1 MILQCVILT
10 ADMVEVV
17 TWHQTHEVHNI
28 VAEDAMSWPPGCINS
43 IMDSLDLNLLR
54 ALDALLAEGS
64 VTGAA
69 RRLGLSNSA
78 MSRTLAR
85 LRSATGDPLL
95 VRAGRGLVPTP
106 RAVALR
112 DRVHELA
119 HEVRVVLSPQTDR
132 LDAATLER
140 TFVIRANE
148 GFIGLFCEPLVAAVA
163 ETAPHVSLRFAP
175 KPIKNAETL
184 RAGLADLEIGV
195 LGDFAPEVRT
205 HLLFRDRFLGVVRD
219 GHPLLEATITP
230 ERYVAYKHVV
240 VSRKGAFTGPVDEAL
255 ERLGL
260 KRQIVAVVPGF
271 PDALRIARQSNLIA
285 LVPRSCF
292 DIGLMG
298 GDPLIQGLVSFQLP
312 VPTPEI
318 AISAMWHPR
327 TDADPAHRWLRETVI
342 SVCVTAFPRHRE

>member
-1 MILQCVILT
+1 
-10 ADMVEVV
+10 
-17 TWHQTHEVHNI
+17 
-28 VAEDAMSWPPGCINS
+28 
-43 IMDSLDLNLLR
+43 MDSLDLNLLR
-54 ALDALLAEGS
+54 ALDALLTEGS

-106 RAVALR
+106 RAAELR
-112 DRVHELA
+112 ERVHELA
-119 HEVRVVLSPQTDR
+119 HEVRVVLSPQTEG
-132 LDAATLER
+132 LDAAALER

-148 GFIGLFCEPLVAAVA
+148 GFIGLFCAPLVAAIA
-163 ETAPHVSLRFAP
+163 ETAPHVRLRFAP
-175 KPIKNAETL
+175 KPIKDAEPL
-184 RAGLADLEIGV
+184 RGGLVDLEIGV

-240 VSRKGAFTGPVDEAL
+240 VSRKGAFTGPVDDAL
-255 ERLGL
+255 RELGL
-260 KRQIVAVVPGF
+260 SRQIVAVVPGF
-271 PDALRIARQSNLIA
+271 PDALRIARQSNLIV
-285 LVPRSCF
+285 LVPSSCF
-292 DIGLMG
+292 DIGLIG
-298 GDPLIQGLVSFQLP
+298 GDPLIQGLVSFYLP

-327 TDADPAHRWLRETVI
+327 MDADPAHRWLRETVI
-342 SVCVTAFPRHRE
+342 SVCMKAFPRHRERQGAAS